1 MKIKSHFLSPA
12 LLAVSTLTVLSV
24 SLAHAQT
31 APKQSTAQPAAESVA
46 PYRSA
51 FEGYQP
57 YTEEKIANW
66 KAANEKVD
74 VIGGWREYARQAQQ
88 VPNTPTNTPA
98 NPPAETIKAG
108 EAARPAKP

>member
-1 MKIKSHFLSPA
+1 MKITSHFLSPA
-12 LLAVSTLTVLSV
+12 LLAALTLTVLSA
-24 SLAHAQT
+24 SLAHAQI
-31 APKQSTAQPAAESVA
+31 APKPSTAQPAADVA

-57 YTEEKIANW
+57 YTEEKITNW

-74 VIGGWREYARQAQQ
+74 AIGGWREYARQAQQ
-88 VPNTPTNTPA
+88 MPNT
-98 NPPAETIKAG
+98 PAETIKAG

>member
-1 MKIKSHFLSPA
+1 MKIKTRFLSPA
-12 LLAVSTLTVLSV
+12 LLAALTLTVLSA

-31 APKQSTAQPAAESVA
+31 ATKPSTAQPAADVA

-57 YTEEKIANW
+57 YTGEKIANW

-74 VIGGWREYARQAQQ
+74 AIGGWREYARQAQQ